1 MRRFITIVIL
11 LLFCNVICF
20 ADTDVY
26 SIPVYFAK
34 NVTGNV
40 GFSSKYVSD
49 YIPPDTI
56 ITEATFSYTRMGNSF
71 EFRTDPIYL
80 FCQVYTLSPITL
92 SISVDQTV
100 SSNISWQTTL
110 PIGDSFLGSK
120 TDEPII
126 LYEEDTSTDLN
137 KPRLWNKEFYVSVSP
152 DDVSVSNETP
162 SAVTIGRIIVTVTSG
177 A

>member
-1 MRRFITIVIL
+1 MRRFISIVIL
-11 LLFCNVICF
+11 LLFCSVICF

-49 YIPPDTI
+49 YLPPDTI

-80 FCQVYTLSPITL
+80 FCQVYTLSPVTL
-92 SISVDQTV
+92 SVSVDPNV
-100 SSNISWQTTL
+100 SEAIPWQTTL
-110 PIGDSFLGSK
+110 PAGDSLFGSN
-120 TDEPII
+120 TIGSVI
-126 LYEEDTSTDLN
+126 LYQEDATMDLN
-137 KPRLWNKEFYVSVSP
+137 RPRLWNKEFYVSVSP
-152 DDVSVSNETP
+152 DDVSVNGMAS
-162 SAVTIGRIIVTVTSG
+162 SVTIGRIIVTVTSG

>member
-1 MRRFITIVIL
+1 MRRFISIVIL
-11 LLFCNVICF
+11 LLFCSVICF

-49 YIPPDTI
+49 YLPPDTI

-71 EFRTDPIYL
+71 EFRTNPIYL
-80 FCQVYTLSPITL
+80 FCQAYTLSPITL

-100 SSNISWQTTL
+100 SQVIPWQTTL
-110 PIGDSFLGSK
+110 PIGDSFFGSA
-120 TDEPII
+120 TVGPTI
-126 LYEEDTSTDLN
+126 LYVEDTSTDLN

-152 DDVSVSNETP
+152 DKVSVSGMA
-162 SAVTIGRIIVTVTSG
+162 SSVTIGRIIVTVTSG